1 MDLYEAIYNRRI
13 VRDFKDKTVPEDIL
27 EKIINAGL
35 QAPTHD
41 HLRNWEFVIL
51 KDKEDKEKALQFI
64 KKVLNRSLKY

>member
-35 QAPTHD
+35 
-41 HLRNWEFVIL
+41 
-51 KDKEDKEKALQFI
+51 
-64 KKVLNRSLKY
+64 